1 MQEFYDADENKVVFV
16 TSAREDDAV
25 VLFEKNA
32 AHPGGECFIGGRLT
46 IARAALTPKVI
57 ARIDARQARVISD
70 AEAREFEQQEK
81 VTRERRLAQ
90 AREDERERRR
100 KLYVASVGT
109 DKGFDELYKP
119 A

>member
-16 TSAREDDAV
+16 TSAREDDTV
-25 VLFEKNA
+25 VLFEKHP
-32 AHPGGECFIGGRLT
+32 AHPGGETFIGGT
-46 IARAALTPKVI
+46 AIARAALTPKVV
-57 ARIDARQARVISD
+57 ARIDARQARVLSD
-70 AEAREFEQQEK
+70 AEAEQFEKQEK
-81 VTRERRLAQ
+81 VTHARRLAQ

-109 DKGFDELYKP
+109 DKGFDALYKP